1 MISFQEYRTLQEGGN
16 VQIGDQSAERI
27 DLSKISR
34 DDITPEIEKVLDA
47 FNQAFEAEHNIP
59 IWTGELFKSKKFLS
73 GSAFHFFD
81 KAIAT
86 ADFKQFKNT
95 VGDIDT
101 QVDSAFEGQVEAFLT
116 ASAGKSFGPAKLI
129 GHKNSAGQSISL
141 WEFPAF
147 KINVQIDLEYVDFA
161 NGEPTAWSQFSHSS
175 DWDDLKAGI
184 KGVAHKYAI
193 RALTSKT
200 LRDIIILKG
209 KKETPTQVKATD
221 LAFSVTQGLRVKL
234 EPVMD
239 GDTHRHQDGLQVYR
253 EIATKASNY
262 VTDLAVMFEILFDHK
277 PSDKELKQ
285 FNSYIGCLELVK
297 RFFSERQ
304 QDTFVL
310 GFAHTLWG
318 PGAQGLYRGDAERD
332 LHDKMIAYSRA
343 IQVLG
348 QDQHSAAA
356 VELLRSNYYKTYR

>member
-34 DDITPEIEKVLDA
+34 DDITPEIEKVLDS

-59 IWTGELFKSKKFLS
+59 IWSGELFKSKKFLS

-86 ADFKQFKNT
+86 AEFKQYKNT
-95 VGDIDT
+95 IGDIDT

-175 DWDDLKAGI
+175 DWDDIKAGI
-184 KGVAHKYAI
+184 KGVFHKYVM

-209 KKETPTQVKATD
+209 KKEVPTQVKATD
-221 LAFSVTQGLRVKL
+221 LSFYVGQGLRVKI

-239 GDTHRHQDGLQVYR
+239 GDVHRHQDGLQVYR
-253 EIATKASNY
+253 PIPTQASKY
-262 VTDLAVMFEILFDHK
+262 VTDLKIMFEILFGK
-277 PSDKELKQ
+277 APNKSEMEL
-285 FNSYIGCLELVK
+285 FNSFIGCLTLVK
-297 RFFSERQ
+297 NHFSEKE

-356 VELLRSNYYKTYR
+356 IETLRANYYKTYR